1 MRRRILVARI
11 FLALLAPGVAS
22 AAPPPLRDSE
32 PLPLAR
38 APELARR
45 PVELAAAATASVALC
60 RRDSER
66 ATCRALGPAYGGEL
80 AVLYRPTPYFAFG
93 GSFGYSRA
101 DATRRGHAL
110 SLETTALAMV
120 GRAYLLEEG
129 AVDPYL
135 EGLVG
140 WAGAP
145 FARAGG
151 GVDWFVGPGVKVGV
165 LAGYSELVLGRG
177 ALTAG
182 LGVSVLFGER
192 L

>member
-1 MRRRILVARI
+1 MRRSIHVARS
-11 FLALLAPGVAS
+11 FLVLLAPLAAS
-22 AAPPPLRDSE
+22 AAPPPLRDAE

-45 PVELAAAATASVALC
+45 PVELMAAVTASLALC
-60 RRDSER
+60 RNGDRSL
-66 ATCRALGPAYGGEL
+66 CRALGPAYGGEL
-80 AVLYRPTPYFAFG
+80 AALYRPTPYFAFG

-101 DATRRGHAL
+101 DTTLRGHAL
-110 SLETTALAMV
+110 TLETTALAMV

-151 GVDWFVGPGVKVGV
+151 GVDWFVGPGLKIGV
-165 LAGYSELVLGRG
+165 LAGYSELMLGRG
-177 ALTAG
+177 ALVGG
-182 LGVSVLFGER
+182 LGASVLFGER

>member
-1 MRRRILVARI
+1 MRRSIHVARS
-11 FLALLAPGVAS
+11 FLVLLAPLAAS
-22 AAPPPLRDSE
+22 AAPPPLRDAE

-45 PVELAAAATASVALC
+45 PVELTAAVTASLALC
-60 RRDSER
+60 RNGDRSL
-66 ATCRALGPAYGGEL
+66 CRALGPAYGGEL
-80 AVLYRPTPYFAFG
+80 AALYRPTPYFAFG

-101 DATRRGHAL
+101 DTTLRGHAL
-110 SLETTALAMV
+110 TLETTALAMV

-151 GVDWFVGPGVKVGV
+151 GVDWFVGPGLKIGV
-165 LAGYSELVLGRG
+165 LAGYSELMLGRG
-177 ALTAG
+177 ALVGG
-182 LGVSVLFGER
+182 LGASVLFGER

>member
-1 MRRRILVARI
+1 MVHSIHVARS
-11 FLALLAPGVAS
+11 FLAVLAPLTAS
-22 AAPPPLRDSE
+22 AALPPLRDAE

-45 PVELAAAATASVALC
+45 PVELTAAATASLALC
-60 RRDSER
+60 RSGDQS
-66 ATCRALGPAYGGEL
+66 TCRGLGPAYGGEL
-80 AVLYRPTPYFAFG
+80 AALFRPTPYFAFG

-101 DATRRGHAL
+101 DRTLRDHAL
-110 SLETTALAMV
+110 TLETTALAMV

-165 LAGYSELVLGRG
+165 LAGYSELMLGRG
-177 ALTAG
+177 ALTGG
-182 LGVSVLFGER
+182 LGLSVLFGER